1 MKTVEQPSNP
11 ATQQPL
17 NRRAGHRPP
26 WLKIR
31 VPGDLDQLPVSRLMH
46 DLALNTV
53 CQEARCPNI
62 FECWQ
67 AGTAT
72 FMVLGEICTRRC
84 TFCAVGKGLPGAADD
99 DEPRRVAEAVEKMGV
114 RHAVITMVNRDDMP
128 DGGAEH
134 VAKTV
139 AAVRARTGAAVEVLI
154 SDLEGNRDAL
164 RVVVAAQP
172 EVLAHNIETVPRL
185 YPAVRPVAKYRRSLD
200 VLRWA
205 AEDASVILSEAKDLP
220 QRDEDPSP
228 SSRLRMTGMLV
239 KSSLMLGLGETE
251 DEILA
256 VAGDLREAGVQIFT
270 MGQYLAPTGNHHP
283 VRRYYTPEEF
293 AELGHAA
300 RALGFKHVESAPLV
314 RSSYMAHRA
323 IESAPDAAR
332 DVR

>member
-1 MKTVEQPSNP
+1 VSETMTPINK
-11 ATQQPL
+11 
-17 NRRAGHRPP
+17 RAGIRPE

-31 VPGDLDQLPVSRLMH
+31 VPGDLAQLPVSRLMN

-62 FECWQ
+62 FECWN

-84 TFCAVGKGLPGAADD
+84 TFCAVGRGTPLLADA
-99 DEPRRVAEAVEKMGV
+99 DEPRRVAEAVETMGV

-134 VAKTV
+134 LARTIH
-139 AAVRARTGAAVEVLI
+139 AVRDRTGAAVEVLI

-164 RVVVAAQP
+164 RTIIAAGP

-185 YPAVRPVAKYRRSLD
+185 YPAVRPVAKYERSLD
-200 VLRWA
+200 VLRWTH
-205 AEDASVILSEAKDLP
+205 EERMLNSEH
-220 QRDEDPSP
+220 S
-228 SSRLRMTGMLV
+228 GMLT
-239 KSSLMLGLGETE
+239 KSSIMLGLGETE

-256 VAGDLREAGVQIFT
+256 VARDLREAGVDIFT
-270 MGQYLAPTGNHHP
+270 MGQYLAPSEKNHP
-283 VRRYYTPEEF
+283 VRRYYTPDEF
-293 AELGHAA
+293 TALGHEA
-300 RALGFKHVESAPLV
+300 RALGFHHVESAPLV

-323 IESAPDAAR
+323 VQRAERRGQSAEENAAQG
-332 DVR
+332 VGG

>member
-1 MKTVEQPSNP
+1 MSVPPPTP
-11 ATQQPL
+11 API
-17 NRRAGHRPP
+17 NRRAGHRPE

-31 VPGDLDQLPVSRLMH
+31 VPGDLAQLPVSKLMN

-62 FECWQ
+62 FECWS

-72 FMVLGEICTRRC
+72 FMILGEICTRRC
-84 TFCAVGKGLPGAADD
+84 TFCAVGKGKPLGADAG
-99 DEPRRVAEAVEKMGV
+99 EPRRVAEAVATMGV
-114 RHAVITMVNRDDMP
+114 HHAVITMVNRDDMP

-134 VAKTV
+134 LAQTV
-139 AAVRARTGAAVEVLI
+139 IAVREETGAAVEVLI

-164 RVVVAAQP
+164 RVVIASNP
-172 EVLAHNIETVPRL
+172 EVLGHNIETVPRL
-185 YPAVRPVAKYRRSLD
+185 YSAVRPVAKYQRSLD

-205 AEDASVILSEAKDLP
+205 SEE
-220 QRDEDPSP
+220 R
-228 SSRLRMTGMLV
+228 GVNMLT

-251 DEILA
+251 DEILS
-256 VAGDLREAGVQIFT
+256 VARDLREAGVDIFT

-293 AELGHAA
+293 TQLGAA
-300 RALGFKHVESAPLV
+300 AKALGFHHVESAPLV

-323 IESAPDAAR
+323 LEK
-332 DVR
+332 

>member
-1 MKTVEQPSNP
+1 MSTPV
-11 ATQQPL
+11 
-17 NRRAGHRPP
+17 NRRAGIRPE
-26 WLKIR
+26 WLRIR
-31 VPGDLDQLPVSRLMH
+31 VPGDLENLPISRLMN

-62 FECWQ
+62 FECWS

-72 FMVLGEICTRRC
+72 FMVLGEVCTRRC
-84 TFCAVGKGLPGAADD
+84 TFCAVTKGKPLAADP
-99 DEPRRVAEAVEKMGV
+99 DEPRRVGEAVARMGV
-114 RHAVITMVNRDDMP
+114 HHAVITMVNRDDMA

-134 VAKTV
+134 IAHTV
-139 AAVRARTGAAVEVLI
+139 AAVRQASGANVEVLI

-164 RVVVAAQP
+164 RVVIASKP

-205 AEDASVILSEAKDLP
+205 HED
-220 QRDEDPSP
+220 
-228 SSRLRMTGMLV
+228 GMLT

-251 DEILA
+251 EEILE
-256 VAGDLREAGVQIFT
+256 VARDLRVCGVDIFT

-283 VRRYYTPEEF
+283 VRRYWTPDEF
-293 AELGHAA
+293 RELGR
-300 RALGFKHVESAPLV
+300 RAKELGFRHVESAPLV

-323 IESAPDAAR
+323 IEHVESEADAPG

>member
-1 MKTVEQPSNP
+1 MKHTEEPSNP
-11 ATQQPL
+11 ATQQPPV

-31 VPGDLDQLPVSRLMH
+31 VPGDLDRLPVSRLMN

-62 FECWQ
+62 FECWA

-72 FMVLGEICTRRC
+72 FMILGEICTRRC
-84 TFCAVGKGLPGAADD
+84 TFCAVGRGTPGAVDG
-99 DEPRRVAEAVEKMGV
+99 DEPRRVAEAVTTMGV
-114 RHAVITMVNRDDMP
+114 KHVVITMVNRDDLP
-128 DGGAEH
+128 DGGAQH
-134 VAKTV
+134 VARTV
-139 AAVRARTGAAVEVLI
+139 LAVREQSGAAVEVLI

-164 RVVVAAQP
+164 QVVVDARP
-172 EVLAHNIETVPRL
+172 DVLAHNIETVPRL

-205 AEDASVILSEAKDLP
+205 HEA
-220 QRDEDPSP
+220 
-228 SSRLRMTGMLV
+228 GMLT

-251 DEILA
+251 EEIVA
-256 VAGDLREAGVQIFT
+256 VAHDLREAGVDIFT

-283 VRRYYTPEEF
+283 VRRYVPPEEF
-293 AELGHAA
+293 ASLGDRA
-300 RALGFKHVESAPLV
+300 RALGFHHVESAPLV

-323 IESAPDAAR
+323 LEGSGDR
-332 DVR
+332 G

>member
-1 MKTVEQPSNP
+1 MSTPV
-11 ATQQPL
+11 
-17 NRRAGHRPP
+17 NRRAGLRPP

-31 VPGDLDQLPVSRLMH
+31 VPGDLNQLPVAKLMN

-62 FECWQ
+62 FECWS

-72 FMVLGEICTRRC
+72 FMVLGQICTRRC
-84 TFCAVGKGLPGAADD
+84 TFCAVSRGVPTPVDA
-99 DEPRRVAEAVEKMGV
+99 DEPRRVAEAVERMGV
-114 RHAVITMVNRDDMP
+114 RHAVITMVNRDDMS

-134 VAKTV
+134 IAQCV
-139 AAVRARTGAAVEVLI
+139 AAVRDRTGAAVEVLV

-164 RVVVAAQP
+164 RTVMASKPDVF
-172 EVLAHNIETVPRL
+172 AHNVETVPRL
-185 YPAVRPVAKYRRSLD
+185 YAQVRPVAKYQRSLD

-205 AEDASVILSEAKDLP
+205 AKD
-220 QRDEDPSP
+220 
-228 SSRLRMTGMLV
+228 GMLT
-239 KSSLMLGLGETE
+239 KSSIMLGLGERE

-256 VAGDLREAGVQIFT
+256 VAGDLRDAGVQIFT

-293 AELGHAA
+293 SDLGRKALD
-300 RALGFKHVESAPLV
+300 LGFRHVESAPLV

-323 IESAPDAAR
+323 IESTLRNAAHY
-332 DVR
+332 VRGSGESG

>member
-1 MKTVEQPSNP
+1 MKTTEQPSNP
-11 ATQQPL
+11 ATLQPL
-17 NRRAGHRPP
+17 NRRAGHRPE

-31 VPGDLDQLPVSRLMH
+31 VPGNLDQLPVSRLMH

-62 FECWQ
+62 FECWS

-84 TFCAVGKGLPGAADD
+84 TFCAVGKGKPLDADS

-164 RVVVAAQP
+164 RVVVAAKP

-185 YPAVRPVAKYRRSLD
+185 YPAVRPVAKYQRSLD

-205 AEDASVILSEAKDLP
+205 AEDN
-220 QRDEDPSP
+220 
-228 SSRLRMTGMLV
+228 MLT

-251 DEILA
+251 DEMLA
-256 VAGDLREAGVQIFT
+256 VAGDLRDAGVQIFT
-270 MGQYLAPTGNHHP
+270 LGQYLAPTGNHHP

-293 AELGHAA
+293 AELGDRA
-300 RALGFKHVESAPLV
+300 RALGFRHVESAPLV